1 MSALVGFLDPVT
13 LIEHGGLA
21 LLAAIVF
28 AESGLLIGF
37 FLPGDSLLFIAGFL
51 ASATSSGTLPPI
63 ALVVATV
70 IVAAIAGDQVGF
82 LLGRRAGVSLA
93 RRPRTRLF
101 DPRNIE
107 RTEQFFERHG
117 PKTIVLARF
126 VPIVRTFAPIVAG
139 VGSMRY
145 RTFTTYNI
153 AGAVMWGGGV
163 TMAGYYLGDID
174 LVRRHVEL
182 ATMTVVALSL
192 IPVTIEVARHRRA
205 ARLATARVGTSP

>member
-192 IPVTIEVARHRRA
+192 IPVTIEVLRHRRA

>member
-205 ARLATARVGTSP
+205 ARLATARAGTSP